1 MAELT
6 PFGQKQIKAAGAQT
20 PAAAY
25 TIVGKPFR
33 FPLIVL
39 S

>member
-6 PFGQKQIKAAGAQT
+6 PFGQKQIQAAGAQT
-20 PAAAY
+20 PAAISALCINILGFSV
-25 TIVGKPFR
+25 IVM
-33 FPLIVL
+33 